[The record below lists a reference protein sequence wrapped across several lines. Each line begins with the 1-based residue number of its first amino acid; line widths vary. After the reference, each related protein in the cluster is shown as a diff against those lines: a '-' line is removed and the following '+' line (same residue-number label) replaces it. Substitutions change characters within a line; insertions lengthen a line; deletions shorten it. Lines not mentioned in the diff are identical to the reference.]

1 MADIAAGMYAY
12 SGILAALYERER
24 TGRGISVDVSM
35 LEALGEW
42 MSQPVYFTSDGGH
55 PAARTG
61 ARHTSISPYGPYAVG
76 DGATGGGQ
84 VFIGIQNER
93 EWAVLCRKVLGRPE
107 LISDERFAT
116 NPDRV
121 AHDREL
127 TVIIEEALAGIG
139 PGQVIALL
147 DEAGIACARL
157 RTPQEFAGHP
167 QLAAR
172 DRWRRGG
179 HARRPGPGDAAAGH
193 RARPGGGHGRG
204 AGRGRAFGGHPRR
217 AGPAARSGT
226 RVLVPFPL
234 RAKVHTV

>member
-1 MADIAAGMYAY
+1 MDEPAGLLHQLRRAPGRADRGAAHVH
-12 SGILAALYERER
+12 LALR
-24 TGRGISVDVSM
+24 
-35 LEALGEW
+35 
-42 MSQPVYFTSDGGH
+42 PVCRRSW
-55 PAARTG
+55 
-61 ARHTSISPYGPYAVG
+61 RHR
-76 DGATGGGQ
+76 GGQ

-107 LISDERFAT
+107 LISDERFGT

-139 PGQVIALL
+139 PGQAIALL

-172 DRWRRGG
+172 DRWREV
-179 HARRPGPGDAAAGH
+179 DT
-193 RARPGGGHGRG
+193 PGGPVRAMLPPVTVPGREAAMG
-204 AGRGRAFGGHPRR
+204 AVPAVGEHSAVIRAELGLPPDPERGF
-217 AGPAARSGT
+217 
-226 RVLVPFPL
+226 
-234 RAKVHTV
+234 